1 MRKQDN
7 KHKLMVV
14 GVVVVVDMDTDSNDA
29 VVAVCM
35 DTANS
40 HRMSKDTAFLSE
52 THTHSEL
59 PCGQKPIRSNKK
71 LKKEFSHT
79 HIATHTTTDNFH

>member
-14 GVVVVVDMDTDSNDA
+14 GVVVVVVDMDTDSNDA

-40 HRMSKDTAFLSE
+40 HRMSKDTAFLSK
-52 THTHSEL
+52 THTLRASLWPKTNSFE
-59 PCGQKPIRSNKK
+59 
-71 LKKEFSHT
+71 
-79 HIATHTTTDNFH
+79 